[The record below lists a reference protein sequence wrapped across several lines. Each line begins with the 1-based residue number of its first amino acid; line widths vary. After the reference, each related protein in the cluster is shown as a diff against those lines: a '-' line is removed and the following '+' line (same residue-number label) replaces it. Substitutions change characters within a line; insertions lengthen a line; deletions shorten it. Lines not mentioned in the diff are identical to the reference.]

1 MGLQLKEENYQ
12 FFSMYFQKKIL
23 AMNDMVLETESCI
36 LQIGTEFKNEF
47 RDGNNA
53 KKKKTITIEYN

>member
-1 MGLQLKEENYQ
+1 MPIAQYVASFKLNLEDRPWVFKILKEENYQ

-36 LQIGTEFKNEF
+36 LQIGTEL
-47 RDGNNA
+47 
-53 KKKKTITIEYN
+53 KK